1 MKVFPSQ
8 SDYLMEIGSELV
20 RYHLVEG
27 VKMTQL
33 GKTILQLYLFSDTA
47 KVTW

>member
-27 VKMTQL
+27 VKTTQL
-33 GKTILQLYLFSDTA
+33 GKQYCNFIFSPIQQ
-47 KVTW
+47 K